1 MNYWRNKK
9 VLVTGGAGFIGSYL
23 SELLVE
29 AGAQV
34 TVADNL
40 NRGTKDRIRNILDK
54 VELRPVDLFEYS
66 NCLEVCRNQ
75 EVVMNLAA
83 KVTGIE
89 YNRFHMADMFESNMK
104 LQMNVLHAAGE
115 AGVK

>member
-1 MNYWRNKK
+1 MNYWKDKK

-29 AGAQV
+29 AGARV

-40 NRGTKDRIRNILDK
+40 CRGTRDRIETVLSKIDL
-54 VELRPVDLFEYS
+54 ETADLFEYP
-66 NCLEVCRNQ
+66 NCVKLCRGQ
-75 EVVMNLAA
+75 DVVLNLAA

-89 YNRFHMADMFESNMK
+89 YNRFNMADMFESNMK
-104 LQMNVLHAAGE
+104 LQMNVLHAA
-115 AGVK
+115 